1 MTNFE
6 RLKNELRVEDIGGC
20 AAIHRL
26 RNEET
31 CLNRNCDACFEWL
44 KEEYIE
50 PVVLTP
56 TEKIIL
62 KNVDKK
68 YKYIA
73 RDEDGYLFLYTDSPN
88 KVGSNLRY
96 WYSEFGEICDFWSCN
111 HLFDFIR
118 CTDDEPYKISDLI
131 KGV

>member
-44 KEEYIE
+44 KEENIE

-73 RDEDGYLFLYTDSPN
+73 RDGNGSLYLYDYEPTYKWLTIWQCEGCFTA
-88 KVGSNLRY
+88 V
-96 WYSEFGEICDFWSCN
+96 DFYAYN
-111 HLFDFIR
+111 HLFKFIKWE
-118 CTDDEPYKISDLI
+118 DEKPYSISDLI

>member
-44 KEEYIE
+44 KKENIE

-62 KNVDKK
+62 KNVDSS

-73 RDEDGYLFLYTDSPN
+73 RDEDGSLYLYETEPTCKYLSFWQCEECLIA
-88 KVGSNLRY
+88 V
-96 WYSEFGEICDFWSCN
+96 DFYMFN
-111 HLFDFIR
+111 HLFKFVR
-118 CTDDEPYKISDLI
+118 WEDEKAYSISDLI